1 MMDQAAQF
9 LRIVRSEVLESI
21 YLLAKRDCKIH
32 LQAQGSRGSRRNRI
46 LYLIKPCPRI
56 NSGFQFRRCFE
67 KDQWTLLKN
76 KGERKMTAK
85 NGNRLQHHLTAVK
98 EGKRCFE
105 NAFESIAR
113 MILESEIEKVVVNGR
128 TTYDFTIFRT
138 GKKHIIGIYDEIN
151 SFVSFV
157 KDAAEGGSS
166 KEMAFVLVGEPGNG
180 KTFFVEFLCS
190 MYRSFLANEKN
201 RKYTFRF
208 TNMDRLGSYGK
219 ISTIESQTYEDPMIL
234 AMNLFENPDD
244 NKTFLAKQIGF
255 SDKEIEQLYDNYR
268 PLGAC
273 SGYMWNDIIN
283 LADGNIDEM
292 LKHIEIIPVPMTE
305 SLGTITG
312 KYPAKDKIT
321 SSAVDLLGEES
332 IQRLLHITDT
342 NNPYRFDLR
351 RGALARV
358 AGGGIHFSDEVF
370 KNKKDLVQVYLGVIQ
385 NRVIEID
392 GYKWPIDT
400 LIVATSN
407 NSEFNRFLSEKEEAP
422 IVDRC
427 RICYVSHNTNYKLQ
441 ENLTSYAIGNEAKT
455 TLDRKDLHRDPNLN
469 YATSVAVVLTRLPR
483 SEKLTAIET
492 MKLSAGEVAGEK
504 SIKTLAEVIDT
515 LNQDPDI
522 TKRFGQKGLGQRN
535 LGRAIQLL
543 IESSETNE
551 GRCMFAY
558 DIYKTLERVVLD
570 YVTEVNDRAKYLEDL
585 KTAKGMYRERIM
597 TEMFNAYMDEPFAIR
612 KDVMNY
618 VNMIIGIDAE
628 NLGPDKMWKYK
639 DPQTGELKALK
650 VDERYIK
657 GVEERLGLKTEE
669 QRETFRTSIRKIY
682 GQKISVDP
690 NYDFMDNLELVKAVT
705 DVRLKSDIAGAG
717 SLIGA
722 LANRT
727 NEENQKLYDRM
738 IDTMLNKLN
747 YCKTCA
753 QKTIEYFCT
762 QEDEN

>member
-1 MMDQAAQF
+1 M
-9 LRIVRSEVLESI
+9 EEK
-21 YLLAKRDCKIH
+21 KRMKKPYTLTDHIK
-32 LQAQGSRGSRRNRI
+32 AVGQGQ
-46 LYLIKPCPRI
+46 K
-56 NSGFQFRRCFE
+56 
-67 KDQWTLLKN
+67 
-76 KGERKMTAK
+76 
-85 NGNRLQHHLTAVK
+85 
-98 EGKRCFE
+98 CFE
-105 NAFESIAR
+105 NAFQSVAR
-113 MILESEIEKVVVNGR
+113 MILEADIKKITVNGK
-128 TTYDFTIFRT
+128 TTYDFDIFRT
-138 GKKHIIGIYDEIN
+138 SRKQVVGLYEEIN
-151 SFVSFV
+151 SFVSYV

-166 KEMAFVLVGEPGNG
+166 KEMAYVLVGEPGNG
-180 KTFFVEFLCS
+180 KTFFVEYLCAQYRKFLT
-190 MYRSFLANEKN
+190 LEKN
-201 RKYTFRF
+201 RRYSFKFV
-208 TNMDRLGSYGK
+208 NMDQLGDYGRIK
-219 ISTIESQTYEDPMIL
+219 TIESQTYEDPMIL
-234 AMNLFENPDD
+234 AMNLFEDPDQSREY
-244 NKTFLAKQIGF
+244 LAQFDCF
-255 SDKEIEQLYDNYR
+255 SAEKINHLYENYR

-273 SGYMWNDIIN
+273 SSYIWH
-283 LADGNIDEM
+283 NIREFTGDDLDAM
-292 LKHIEIIPVPMTE
+292 LGFVEIFPVPLSE

-358 AGGGIHFSDEVF
+358 AGGGIHFSDEIY

-385 NRVIEID
+385 NRTIEID

-400 LIVATSN
+400 LIIATSN

-427 RICYVSHNTNYKLQ
+427 RISYISHNTNYKLQ
-441 ENLTSYAIGNEAKT
+441 ESLTAYAIGSETKT
-455 TLDRKDLHRDPNLN
+455 TFNNEYLHQDPNLN
-469 YATSVAVVLTRLPR
+469 YSASVAVVLTRLPH
-483 SEKLTAIET
+483 SEKLTPIET
-492 MKLSAGEVAGEK
+492 MKLAAGEVAGEK

-515 LNQDPDI
+515 LNQEPDI

-543 IESSETNE
+543 VENSETNE
-551 GRCMFAY
+551 GQCMFAN
-558 DIYKTLERVVLD
+558 DVFRTLERVILD
-570 YVTEVNDRAKYLEDL
+570 YVSDANDRTKYLDDI
-585 KTAKGMYRERIM
+585 KTAKGLYRERIM
-597 TEMFNAYMDEPFAIR
+597 TEMFNAYMDEPLAIR

-639 DPQTGELKALK
+639 DPQSGELKALK
-650 VDERYIK
+650 IDERYIK
-657 GVEERLGLKTEE
+657 SVEERLGLKTQE
-669 QRETFRTSIRKIY
+669 QRESFRTTIRKIY
-682 GQKISVDP
+682 GQKMSVEP
-690 NYDFMDNLELVKAVT
+690 EYDFMDNLELVKAVT

-738 IDTMLNKLN
+738 IDTMLTKLH

-762 QEDEN
+762 QEDEQ

>member
-1 MMDQAAQF
+1 MPDNP
-9 LRIVRSEVLESI
+9 
-21 YLLAKRDCKIH
+21 K
-32 LQAQGSRGSRRNRI
+32 
-46 LYLIKPCPRI
+46 
-56 NSGFQFRRCFE
+56 
-67 KDQWTLLKN
+67 TLH
-76 KGERKMTAK
+76 
-85 NGNRLQHHLTAVK
+85 HHLTEIK
-98 EGKRCFE
+98 QGNRCFE
-105 NAFESIAR
+105 NAFQGVSR
-113 MILESEIEKVVVNGR
+113 MILESTIEKVVVNGK
-128 TTYDFTIFRT
+128 TTYDFSIFRE
-138 GKKHIIGIYDEIN
+138 GSKHVIGMYDEIN
-151 SFVSFV
+151 SFVSYV

-180 KTFFVEFLCS
+180 KTFLVEFLAAK
-190 MYRSFLANEKN
+190 YRAFLSIDGN
-201 RKYTFRF
+201 RKYTFKF
-208 TNMDRLGSYGK
+208 LNLDKVGDYGK
-219 ISTIESQTYEDPMIL
+219 IKTIESQTYEDPMIL
-234 AMNLFENPDD
+234 AMSLFENPDQ
-244 NKTFLAKQIGF
+244 NREYLASQFGF
-255 SDKEIEQLYDNYR
+255 SDNEITSLYENYR

-273 SGYMWNDIIN
+273 SSYILNDIRNYTNGDITE
-283 LADGNIDEM
+283 LLDF
-292 LKHIEIIPVPMTE
+292 IEIVPVPLTE
-305 SLGTITG
+305 SLGTVTG

-321 SSAVDLLGEES
+321 SSSVDLLGEES

-358 AGGGIHFSDEVF
+358 AGGGIHFSDEIY

-385 NRVIEID
+385 NRSIEID
-392 GYKWPIDT
+392 GYKWPIDS

-407 NSEFNRFLSEKEEAP
+407 NSEFHRFLSEKEEAP

-441 ENLTSYAIGNEAKT
+441 TDLTGYAIGSETRT
-455 TLDRKDLHRDPNLN
+455 TLTKEHLHQDPNLN
-469 YATSVAVVLTRLPR
+469 YASSIAVVLSRLPR
-483 SEKLTAIET
+483 SEKLTPVET

-522 TKRFGQKGLGQRN
+522 INRFGQKGLGQRN

-551 GRCMFAY
+551 GECMFAY
-558 DIYKTLERVVLD
+558 DIFKAIDRIILD
-570 YVTEVNDRAKYLEDL
+570 YVTEANDRTKYLDDL
-585 KTAKGMYRERIM
+585 KTAKGLYRERIM
-597 TEMFNAYMDEPFAIR
+597 TEMFNAYMDEPYAIR

-639 DPQTGELKALK
+639 DPQTGDLKALK
-650 VDERYIK
+650 IDERYINS
-657 GVEERLGLKTEE
+657 VEERLGLKSEE
-669 QRETFRTSIRKIY
+669 QRESFRTSIRKIY

-690 NYDFMDNLELVKAVT
+690 DYDFMDNLELVKAVT

-738 IDTMLNKLN
+738 ISTMLEKLG

-762 QEDEN
+762 QEDEK

>member
-1 MMDQAAQF
+1 
-9 LRIVRSEVLESI
+9 
-21 YLLAKRDCKIH
+21 
-32 LQAQGSRGSRRNRI
+32 
-46 LYLIKPCPRI
+46 
-56 NSGFQFRRCFE
+56 
-67 KDQWTLLKN
+67 
-76 KGERKMTAK
+76 
-85 NGNRLQHHLTAVK
+85 
-98 EGKRCFE
+98 
-105 NAFESIAR
+105 
-113 MILESEIEKVVVNGR
+113 MILDSDITKAVVNGK
-128 TTYDFTIFRT
+128 TTYDFSLFRE
-138 GKKHIIGIYDEIN
+138 GSKHVIGMYDEIN
-151 SFVSFV
+151 SFVSYV

-180 KTFFVEFLCS
+180 KTFLVEFLS
-190 MYRSFLANEKN
+190 AKYRDFLSREEN
-201 RKYTFRF
+201 RKYTFKF
-208 TNMDRLGSYGK
+208 LNLAKLENYGR
-219 ISTIESQTYEDPMIL
+219 IATIESQTYEDPMIL
-234 AMNLFENPDD
+234 AMNLFETPDQ
-244 NKTFLAKQIGF
+244 NREFLAKQIGF
-255 SDKEIEQLYDNYR
+255 SDKQIEALYENYR

-273 SGYMWNDIIN
+273 SGYILNDIKN
-283 LADGNIDEM
+283 FTNGSLDEM
-292 LKHIEIIPVPMTE
+292 LEFIEIIPVPLTE
-305 SLGTITG
+305 SLGTVTG

-321 SSAVDLLGEES
+321 SSSVDLLGEES

-358 AGGGIHFSDEVF
+358 AGGGIHFSDEIY

-385 NRVIEID
+385 NRSIEID

-407 NSEFNRFLSEKEEAP
+407 NSEFHRFLSEKEEAP

-441 ENLTSYAIGNEAKT
+441 NDLTKYAIGSETRT
-455 TLDRKDLHRDPNLN
+455 TLTRENLHQDPNLN
-469 YATSVAVVLTRLPR
+469 YATSIAVVLTRLPR
-483 SEKLTAIET
+483 SEKLTPVET

-515 LNQDPDI
+515 LNQDPEI
-522 TKRFGQKGLGQRN
+522 INRFGQKGLGQRN

-543 IESSETNE
+543 GESSETNE
-551 GRCMFAY
+551 GQCMFAN
-558 DIYKTLERVVLD
+558 DVFKALDRIILD
-570 YVTEVNDRAKYLEDL
+570 YVTEANDRTKYLEDL
-585 KTAKGMYRERIM
+585 KTAKGLYRERIM

-639 DPQTGELKALK
+639 DPQTGDLKALK
-650 VDERYIK
+650 IDERYINS
-657 GVEERLGLKTEE
+657 VEERLGLKSEE
-669 QRETFRTSIRKIY
+669 QRESFRTSIRKIY
-682 GQKISVDP
+682 GQKISINPD
-690 NYDFMDNLELVKAVT
+690 YDFMDNLELVKAVT

-738 IDTMLNKLN
+738 IDTMLEKLG

-762 QEDEN
+762 QEDEK

>member
-1 MMDQAAQF
+1 MVKKNTSA
-9 LRIVRSEVLESI
+9 LHR
-21 YLLAKRDCKIH
+21 H
-32 LQAQGSRGSRRNRI
+32 LV
-46 LYLIKPCPRI
+46 
-56 NSGFQFRRCFE
+56 E
-67 KDQWTLLKN
+67 
-76 KGERKMTAK
+76 
-85 NGNRLQHHLTAVK
+85 VK
-98 EGKRCFE
+98 EGTRCFE
-105 NAFESIAR
+105 NAFQGVAR
-113 MILESEIEKVVVNGR
+113 MILDSDIEKVVVNGK
-128 TTYDFTIFRT
+128 TTYDFSIFRS
-138 GKKHIIGIYDEIN
+138 GKKHIIGMYDEIN
-151 SFVSFV
+151 SFVSYV
-157 KDAAEGGSS
+157 KDAAENGSS

-180 KTFFVEFLCS
+180 KTFLVDFVCSKYREFLS
-190 MYRSFLANEKN
+190 EETN
-201 RKYTFRF
+201 RKYSFRYIGL
-208 TNMDRLGSYGK
+208 DKIGGYGK

-234 AMNLFENPDD
+234 GMNITNEPDKNREFLSKEVGLSD
-244 NKTFLAKQIGF
+244 N
-255 SDKEIEQLYDNYR
+255 EIETLWADYR

-273 SGYMWNDIIN
+273 SAFIWDSIRNYTNGD
-283 LADGNIDEM
+283 LAKM
-292 LKHIEIIPVPMTE
+292 LEFIQIIPVPMTE
-305 SLGTITG
+305 SLGTVTG
-312 KYPAKDKIT
+312 KYAAKDKIT

-332 IQRLLHITDT
+332 IQRLLHITET

-358 AGGGIHFSDEVF
+358 AGGGVHFSDEIF

-385 NRVIEID
+385 NRNIEID

-400 LIVATSN
+400 LIIATSN
-407 NSEFNRFLSEKEEAP
+407 NSEFNRFLAEKEEAP

-441 ENLTSYAIGNEAKT
+441 KDLTIYAIGNETRT
-455 TLDRKDLHRDPNLN
+455 TLDREYLHQDPNLN
-469 YATSVAVVLTRLPR
+469 HAASVTVVLTRLAR
-483 SEKLTAIET
+483 SEKLTPIET
-492 MKLSAGEVAGEK
+492 MKLAAGEVAGEK

-515 LNQDPDI
+515 LNQNPDI

-543 IESSETNE
+543 NESSETNE

-558 DIYKTLERVVLD
+558 DIFKAIERIILD
-570 YVTEVNDRAKYLEDL
+570 YVTDANDRAKYLEDL
-585 KTAKGMYRERIM
+585 KTAKGLYRERIM
-597 TEMFNAYMDEPFAIR
+597 TEMFNAYMDEPLAIR
-612 KDVMNY
+612 KDVMSY

-639 DPQTGELKALK
+639 DPQSGELRALK
-650 VDERYIK
+650 IDERYINS
-657 GVEERLGLKTEE
+657 VEDRLGLKTSE

-690 NYDFMDNLELVKAVT
+690 DYDFMDNLELVKAVT

-738 IDTMLNKLN
+738 VDTMLNKLG

>member
-1 MMDQAAQF
+1 M
-9 LRIVRSEVLESI
+9 S
-21 YLLAKRDCKIH
+21 K
-32 LQAQGSRGSRRNRI
+32 
-46 LYLIKPCPRI
+46 
-56 NSGFQFRRCFE
+56 NSS
-67 KDQWTLLKN
+67 TLH
-76 KGERKMTAK
+76 
-85 NGNRLQHHLTAVK
+85 QHMTAVK
-98 EGKRCFE
+98 DGKLRFE
-105 NAFESIAR
+105 NAFKGVSR
-113 MILESEIEKVVVNGR
+113 MILESEIEKVVVNGK
-128 TTYDFTIFRT
+128 TTYDFKIFRN
-138 GKKHIIGIYDEIN
+138 GSKHVIGMFEEIN
-151 SFVSFV
+151 SFVSYV

-180 KTFFVEFLCS
+180 KTFFVEFLAGR
-190 MYRSFLANEKN
+190 YRNFLSKENN
-201 RKYTFRF
+201 RKYSFKF
-208 TNMDRLGSYGK
+208 LNLNKVGNYGK
-219 ISTIESQTYEDPMIL
+219 ISAIESQTYEDPMIL
-234 AMNLFENPDD
+234 AMNLFEDSD
-244 NKTFLAKQIGF
+244 KNKEYLAKQIGF
-255 SDKEIEQLYDNYR
+255 SDKDIEKLYEDYR

-273 SGYMWNDIIN
+273 SGYIWNDIQEHC
-283 LADGNIDEM
+283 DGNIDEI
-292 LKHIEIIPVPMTE
+292 LKFVDIIPVPLTE
-305 SLGTITG
+305 SLGTVTG

-358 AGGGIHFSDEVF
+358 AGGGIHFSDEIY

-385 NRVIEID
+385 NRNIEID
-392 GYKWPIDT
+392 GFKWPIDT

-407 NSEFNRFLSEKEEAP
+407 NSEFHRFLSEKEEAP

-441 ENLTSYAIGNEAKT
+441 KELTNYAIGSEART
-455 TLDRKDLHRDPNLN
+455 TLNGENLHQDPNLN
-469 YATSVAVVLTRLPR
+469 YSSSVAAVLSRLPR
-483 SEKLTAIET
+483 SEKLTPVET
-492 MKLSAGEVAGEK
+492 MKLAAGEVAGEK

-515 LNQDPDI
+515 LNQDPEI
-522 TKRFGQKGLGQRN
+522 INRFGQKGLGQRN

-551 GRCMFAY
+551 GQCMFAY
-558 DIYKTLERVVLD
+558 DIFRALDRIILD
-570 YVTEVNDRAKYLEDL
+570 YVTEANDRVKFLEDL
-585 KTAKGMYRERIM
+585 KTGKGLYRERIM
-597 TEMFNAYMDEPFAIR
+597 TEMFNAYMDEPYAIR

-639 DPQTGELKALK
+639 DPQNDELKALK
-650 VDERYIK
+650 IDERYINS
-657 GVEERLGLKTEE
+657 VEERLGLKTEE
-669 QRETFRTSIRKIY
+669 QRESFRTSIRKIY

-690 NYDFMDNLELVKAVT
+690 DYDFMDNLELVKAVT

-738 IDTMLNKLN
+738 IETMLNKLG
-747 YCKTCA
+747 YCRTCA

-762 QEDEN
+762 QEDEK

>member
-1 MMDQAAQF
+1 MGGKM
-9 LRIVRSEVLESI
+9 SKS
-21 YLLAKRDCKIH
+21 
-32 LQAQGSRGSRRNRI
+32 SN
-46 LYLIKPCPRI
+46 
-56 NSGFQFRRCFE
+56 N
-67 KDQWTLLKN
+67 TLLDHLN
-76 KGERKMTAK
+76 K
-85 NGNRLQHHLTAVK
+85 VK
-98 EGKRCFE
+98 EGKRVYE
-105 NAFESIAR
+105 NAFQGVAR
-113 MILESEIEKVVVNGR
+113 MILESDIEKVVVNGK
-128 TTYDFTIFRT
+128 TTYDFSIFRN
-138 GKKHIIGIYDEIN
+138 GKKHVIGMYDEIN
-151 SFVSFV
+151 SFVSYV
-157 KDAAEGGSS
+157 KDASEGGSS
-166 KEMAFVLVGEPGNG
+166 KEMAYVLVGEPGNG
-180 KTFFVEFLCS
+180 KTFFVEFLCDR
-190 MYRSFLANEKN
+190 YREFLSLPQN
-201 RKYTFRF
+201 RKYTFKF
-208 TNMDRLGSYGK
+208 MDIDKLDHYGR
-219 ISTIESQTYEDPMIL
+219 ISVIESQTYEDPMIL
-234 AMNLFENPDD
+234 AMNLHES
-244 NKTFLAKQIGF
+244 KEASKEYLAKQIGF
-255 SDKEIEQLYDNYR
+255 SDQEIEKLYDEYR

-273 SGYMWNDIIN
+273 SGYIWNDLRSYTGDN
-283 LADGNIDEM
+283 LDKM
-292 LKHIEIIPVPMTE
+292 LAYIQIVPVPLTE
-305 SLGTITG
+305 SLGTVTG

-358 AGGGIHFSDEVF
+358 AGGGIHFSDEIY

-385 NRVIEID
+385 NRNIEID

-407 NSEFNRFLSEKEEAP
+407 NSEFHRFLAEKEEAP

-441 ENLTSYAIGNEAKT
+441 KDLTQYTIGNESRT
-455 TLDRKDLHRDPNLN
+455 TLNREVLHQDPNLN
-469 YATSVAVVLTRLPR
+469 YSTSVAAVLTRLPR
-483 SEKLTAIET
+483 SEKLTPVET
-492 MKLSAGEVAGEK
+492 MKLAAGEVAGEK

-515 LNQDPDI
+515 LNQDPEI
-522 TKRFGQKGLGQRN
+522 INRFGQKGLGQRN
-535 LGRAIQLL
+535 LGRSIQLL
-543 IESSETNE
+543 MESSETNE
-551 GRCMFAY
+551 GQCMFAY
-558 DIYKTLERVVLD
+558 DIFRAYERVILD
-570 YVTEVNDRAKYLEDL
+570 YVTEANDRTKYLEDL
-585 KTAKGMYRERIM
+585 KIARGLYRERIM
-597 TEMFNAYMDEPFAIR
+597 TEMFNAYMDEPLAIR

-639 DPQTGELKALK
+639 NPQTSELKALK
-650 VDERYIK
+650 IDERFINS
-657 GVEERLGLKTEE
+657 VEERLGLKTEE

-738 IDTMLNKLN
+738 VDTMLNKLN
-747 YCKTCA
+747 YCQTCA
-753 QKTIEYFCT
+753 QKSIEYFCT

>member
-1 MMDQAAQF
+1 MSTNSNT
-9 LRIVRSEVLESI
+9 LR
-21 YLLAKRDCKIH
+21 
-32 LQAQGSRGSRRNRI
+32 
-46 LYLIKPCPRI
+46 
-56 NSGFQFRRCFE
+56 
-67 KDQWTLLKN
+67 
-76 KGERKMTAK
+76 
-85 NGNRLQHHLTAVK
+85 HHLSEVK
-98 EGKRCFE
+98 EGRRPFE
-105 NAFESIAR
+105 NAFQAVSR
-113 MILESEIEKVVVNGR
+113 MILDSEITKAVVNGK
-128 TTYDFTIFRT
+128 TTYDFSIFRE
-138 GKKHIIGIYDEIN
+138 GSKHVIGMYDEIN
-151 SFVSFV
+151 SFVSYV

-180 KTFFVEFLCS
+180 KTFLVEFLS
-190 MYRSFLANEKN
+190 AKYREFLSRDGN
-201 RKYTFRF
+201 RKYTFKF
-208 TNMDRLGSYGK
+208 LNLDKLGHYGR

-234 AMNLFENPDD
+234 AMNLFENPDQ
-244 NKTFLAKQIGF
+244 NRAFLAEQIGF
-255 SDKEIEQLYDNYR
+255 TDGEIETLYENYR

-273 SGYMWNDIIN
+273 SGYIWNDIRN
-283 LADGNIDEM
+283 FTDGSLDEM
-292 LKHIEIIPVPMTE
+292 LDRIQIAPIPLSE
-305 SLGTITG
+305 SLGTVTG

-321 SSAVDLLGEES
+321 SSSVDLLGEES

-358 AGGGIHFSDEVF
+358 AGGGIHFSDEIY

-385 NRVIEID
+385 NRCIEID

-407 NSEFNRFLSEKEEAP
+407 NSEFHRFLSEKEEAP

-441 ENLTSYAIGNEAKT
+441 EDLTSYAIGGQTRT
-455 TLDRKDLHRDPNLN
+455 TLTKENLHQDPNLN
-469 YATSVAVVLTRLPR
+469 YATSIAVVLSRLPR
-483 SEKLTAIET
+483 SEKLTAVET

-515 LNQDPDI
+515 LNQDPEI
-522 TKRFGQKGLGQRN
+522 INRFGQKGLGQRN

-558 DIYKTLERVVLD
+558 DIFKALDRIILD
-570 YVTEVNDRAKYLEDL
+570 YVTEANDRAKYLEDL
-585 KTAKGMYRERIM
+585 KIAKGLYRERIM

-639 DPQTGELKALK
+639 DPQTGELKAMK
-650 VDERYIK
+650 IDERYINN
-657 GVEERLGLKTEE
+657 VEERLGLKSEE
-669 QRETFRTSIRKIY
+669 QRESFRTSIRKIY
-682 GQKISVDP
+682 GQKISINPD
-690 NYDFMDNLELVKAVT
+690 YDFMDNLELVKAVT

-738 IDTMLNKLN
+738 IETMLEKLG
-747 YCKTCA
+747 YCQTCA

-762 QEDEN
+762 QEDEA

>member
-1 MMDQAAQF
+1 MSNNANT
-9 LRIVRSEVLESI
+9 LR
-21 YLLAKRDCKIH
+21 
-32 LQAQGSRGSRRNRI
+32 
-46 LYLIKPCPRI
+46 
-56 NSGFQFRRCFE
+56 
-67 KDQWTLLKN
+67 
-76 KGERKMTAK
+76 
-85 NGNRLQHHLTAVK
+85 HHLTEVK
-98 EGKRCFE
+98 EGNRRFE
-105 NAFESIAR
+105 NAFQSVSR
-113 MILESEIEKVVVNGR
+113 MILDGEITKAVVNGK
-128 TTYDFTIFRT
+128 TTYDFSIFRE
-138 GKKHIIGIYDEIN
+138 GPKHVIGMYDEIN
-151 SFVSFV
+151 SFVSYV

-180 KTFFVEFLCS
+180 KTFLVEFLS
-190 MYRSFLANEKN
+190 TKYRDFLSKGKN
-201 RKYTFRF
+201 RKYTFKF
-208 TNMDRLGSYGK
+208 LNLAKLENYGR
-219 ISTIESQTYEDPMIL
+219 IATIESQTYEDPMIL
-234 AMNLFENPDD
+234 AMNLFEDPNQ
-244 NKTFLAKQIGF
+244 NREFLVKQIGF
-255 SDKEIEQLYDNYR
+255 SDKEVESVYENYR
-268 PLGAC
+268 PIGAC
-273 SGYMWNDIIN
+273 SGYIWNDIKN
-283 LADGNIDEM
+283 FTGGAIDEM
-292 LKHIEIIPVPMTE
+292 LKFIEIIPVPLTE
-305 SLGTITG
+305 SLGTVTG

-321 SSAVDLLGEES
+321 SSSVDLLGEES

-358 AGGGIHFSDEVF
+358 AGGGIHFSDEIY

-385 NRVIEID
+385 NRSIEID

-407 NSEFNRFLSEKEEAP
+407 NSEFHRFLSEKEEAP

-441 ENLTSYAIGNEAKT
+441 KDLTKYAIGSEART
-455 TLDRKDLHRDPNLN
+455 TLTGENLHQDPNLN
-469 YATSVAVVLTRLPR
+469 YATSIAVVLSRLPR
-483 SEKLTAIET
+483 SEKLTPVET

-515 LNQDPDI
+515 LNMDPEI
-522 TKRFGQKGLGQRN
+522 INRFGQKGLGQRN
-535 LGRAIQLL
+535 LGRAIQLS

-558 DIYKTLERVVLD
+558 DIFKALDRIILD
-570 YVTEVNDRAKYLEDL
+570 YVTEANDRTKYLEDL
-585 KTAKGMYRERIM
+585 KTAKGLYRERIM

-639 DPQTGELKALK
+639 NPQTGELKALK
-650 VDERYIK
+650 IDERYINS
-657 GVEERLGLKTEE
+657 VEERLGLKSEE
-669 QRETFRTSIRKIY
+669 QRDSFRTSIRKIY
-682 GQKISVDP
+682 GQKISVNPD
-690 NYDFMDNLELVKAVT
+690 YDFMDNLELVKAVT

-738 IDTMLNKLN
+738 IDTMLEKLG

-762 QEDEN
+762 QEDEK

>member
-1 MMDQAAQF
+1 MGGKMPKK
-9 LRIVRSEVLESI
+9 SI
-21 YLLAKRDCKIH
+21 TLHQHLA
-32 LQAQGSRGSRRNRI
+32 
-46 LYLIKPCPRI
+46 
-56 NSGFQFRRCFE
+56 
-67 KDQWTLLKN
+67 
-76 KGERKMTAK
+76 
-85 NGNRLQHHLTAVK
+85 AVK
-98 EGKRCFE
+98 DGKLRFE
-105 NAFESIAR
+105 NAFQGVSR
-113 MILESEIEKVVVNGR
+113 MILESEIEKVVVNGK
-128 TTYDFTIFRT
+128 TTYDFKIFRN
-138 GKKHIIGIYDEIN
+138 GSKHIIGMYEEIN
-151 SFVSFV
+151 SLVSYV

-166 KEMAFVLVGEPGNG
+166 QEMAFVLVGEPGNG
-180 KTFFVEFLCS
+180 KTFLVEFLAS
-190 MYRSFLANEKN
+190 RYRNFLSIENN
-201 RKYTFRF
+201 RKYTFKF
-208 TNMDRLGSYGK
+208 LNLDKVGNYGK
-219 ISTIESQTYEDPMIL
+219 ITAIESQTYEDPMLL
-234 AMNLFENPDD
+234 AMNLFDD
-244 NKTFLAKQIGF
+244 SDKNKEYLAKQIGF
-255 SDKEIEQLYDNYR
+255 SDTDIEKLYEDYR

-273 SGYMWNDIIN
+273 SGYIWNDI
-283 LADGNIDEM
+283 LAHCAGNIDET
-292 LKHIEIIPVPMTE
+292 LKFVEITPVPLTE
-305 SLGTITG
+305 SLGTLTG

-358 AGGGIHFSDEVF
+358 AGGGIHFSDEIF

-385 NRVIEID
+385 NRSIEID
-392 GYKWPIDT
+392 GFKWPIDT

-407 NSEFNRFLSEKEEAP
+407 NSEFHRFLSEKEEAP

-441 ENLTSYAIGNEAKT
+441 KQLTNYAIGSETRT
-455 TLDRKDLHRDPNLN
+455 TLTHEDLHQDPNMN
-469 YATSVAVVLTRLPR
+469 YASSVAAVLSRLPR
-483 SEKLTAIET
+483 SEKLTPVET
-492 MKLSAGEVAGEK
+492 MKLAAGEVAGEK

-522 TKRFGQKGLGQRN
+522 INRFGQKGLGQRN

-558 DIYKTLERVVLD
+558 DIFKALERIVLD
-570 YVTEVNDRAKYLEDL
+570 YVTEANDRAKYLEDL
-585 KTAKGMYRERIM
+585 KTGKGLYRERIM
-597 TEMFNAYMDEPFAIR
+597 TEMFNAYMDEPYAIR

-628 NLGPDKMWKYK
+628 NLGADKMWKYK
-639 DPQTGELKALK
+639 DPQNSELKALK
-650 VDERYIK
+650 IDERYINS
-657 GVEERLGLKTEE
+657 VEERLGLKTEE
-669 QRETFRTSIRKIY
+669 QRESFRTSIRKIY

-690 NYDFMDNLELVKAVT
+690 DYDFMDNLELVKAVT

-738 IDTMLNKLN
+738 IETMLKKLG
-747 YCKTCA
+747 YCRTCA

-762 QEDEN
+762 QEDEK

>member
-1 MMDQAAQF
+1 MAQRQKHTF
-9 LRIVRSEVLESI
+9 
-21 YLLAKRDCKIH
+21 YDHLA
-32 LQAQGSRGSRRNRI
+32 
-46 LYLIKPCPRI
+46 
-56 NSGFQFRRCFE
+56 
-67 KDQWTLLKN
+67 
-76 KGERKMTAK
+76 
-85 NGNRLQHHLTAVK
+85 AVK
-98 EGKRCFE
+98 SGKRRFE
-105 NAFESIAR
+105 NAFQGVSR
-113 MILESEIEKVVVNGR
+113 MILESDIEKVIVQGK
-128 TTYDFTIFRT
+128 TTYNFKLFNT
-138 GKKHIIGIYDEIN
+138 GGKHIIGMYDEIN

-166 KEMAFVLVGEPGNG
+166 KEMAYVLVGEPGNG
-180 KTFFVEFLCS
+180 KTFFVEYLCS
-190 MYRSFLANEKN
+190 KYRHYLSREQNK
-201 RKYTFRF
+201 KYTFRF
-208 TNMDRLGSYGK
+208 INMDKLKSYGK
-219 ISTIESQTYEDPMIL
+219 ITSIESQTYEDPMIL
-234 AMNLFENPDD
+234 ALNLFENMDD
-244 NKTFLAKQIGF
+244 TKAFLSKEIGF
-255 SDKEIEQLYDNYR
+255 SDDELEQYCEHYR

-273 SGYMWNDIIN
+273 SGYIWNDIRSFTN
-283 LADGNIDEM
+283 NTMEDM
-292 LKHIEIIPVPMTE
+292 LKFIEIVPVPLTE
-305 SLGTITG
+305 SLGTVTG

-358 AGGGIHFSDEVF
+358 AGGGIHFSDEIF

-385 NRVIEID
+385 NRNIEID
-392 GYKWPIDT
+392 GFKWPIDT

-407 NSEFNRFLSEKEEAP
+407 NSEFNRFMAEKEEAP

-427 RICYVSHNTNYKLQ
+427 RVCYVSHNTNYKLQ
-441 ENLTSYAIGNEAKT
+441 EDLTSYAIGSDIKT
-455 TLDRKDLHRDPNLN
+455 TFNKAPLHKDPNLN
-469 YATSVAVVLTRLPR
+469 YAASVAVVLTRLPR
-483 SEKLTAIET
+483 SEKLTPIET
-492 MKLSAGEVAGEK
+492 MKLAAGEVAGEK

-515 LNQDPDI
+515 LNQEPDI
-522 TKRFGQKGLGQRN
+522 TRRFGQKGLGQRN
-535 LGRAIQLL
+535 LGRAIQLM

-551 GRCMFAY
+551 GKCMFAY
-558 DIYKTLERVVLD
+558 DIYRALERVILD
-570 YVTEVNDRAKYLEDL
+570 YVTDANDRAKFLDDL
-585 KTAKGMYRERIM
+585 KTAKGMYRERVM

-639 DPQTGELKALK
+639 DPQSGELQAMRI
-650 VDERYIK
+650 DERYIRSI
-657 GVEERLGLKTEE
+657 EERLGLKTEE

-682 GQKISVDP
+682 GQKIAVDP

-738 IDTMLNKLN
+738 VVTMLEKLN
-747 YCKTCA
+747 YCRTCA

-762 QEDEN
+762 QEDET

>member
-1 MMDQAAQF
+1 MQEAFIADHHRLQG
-9 LRIVRSEVLESI
+9 EV
-21 YLLAKRDCKIH
+21 
-32 LQAQGSRGSRRNRI
+32 
-46 LYLIKPCPRI
+46 
-56 NSGFQFRRCFE
+56 
-67 KDQWTLLKN
+67 
-76 KGERKMTAK
+76 KMAN
-85 NGNRLQHHLTAVK
+85 NGNQTLHNHLVAVK

-105 NAFESIAR
+105 NAFQGVSR
-113 MILESEIEKVVVNGR
+113 MILESDIEKITVKGK
-128 TTYDFTIFRT
+128 TTYTFQIFNT
-138 GKKHIIGIYDEIN
+138 GAKHIIGMYDEIN

-157 KDAAEGGSS
+157 KDAAENGSS

-180 KTFFVEFLCS
+180 KTFFVDFLCS
-190 MYRSFLANEKN
+190 KYRQFLSRDKN

-208 TNMDRLGSYGK
+208 NNLDKLNGYGK
-219 ISTIESQTYEDPMIL
+219 ISSVESQTFEDPMIL
-234 AMNLFENPDD
+234 AMNIFDD
-244 NKTFLAKQIGF
+244 LQESKNYLAEKIGF
-255 SDKEIEQLYDNYR
+255 TDQEIEVLYENYR

-273 SGYMWNDIIN
+273 SGYIWNSIRNYAGGNTEKMLDLIDITQ
-283 LADGNIDEM
+283 
-292 LKHIEIIPVPMTE
+292 VPLTE
-305 SLGTITG
+305 SLGTVTG

-321 SSAVDLLGEES
+321 SSAVDLHGEES

-358 AGGGIHFSDEVF
+358 AGGGIHFSDEIF

-385 NRVIEID
+385 NRNIEID
-392 GYKWPIDT
+392 GFKWPIDT
-400 LIVATSN
+400 LIIATSN
-407 NSEFNRFLSEKEEAP
+407 NSEFNRFLAEKEEAP

-427 RICYVSHNTNYKLQ
+427 RICYVSHNTDYKLQ
-441 ENLTSYAIGNEAKT
+441 EDLTSYAIGSDTKT
-455 TLDRKDLHRDPNLN
+455 TLNKESLHKDPNLN
-469 YATSVAVVLTRLPR
+469 YSASVAVVLSRLPN

-492 MKLSAGEVAGEK
+492 MKLAAGEVAGEK
-504 SIKTLAEVIDT
+504 SIKTLSEVIDT
-515 LNQDPDI
+515 LNHDPDI

-535 LGRAIQLL
+535 LGRAVQLL

-558 DIYKTLERVVLD
+558 DIFKTLERVILD
-570 YVTEVNDRAKYLEDL
+570 YVTDANDRVKFLEDL
-585 KTAKGMYRERIM
+585 KTAKGMYRERVM
-597 TEMFNAYMDEPFAIR
+597 TEMFNAYMDEPLAIR

-639 DPQTGELKALK
+639 DPQSGELQAMRI
-650 VDERYIK
+650 DERYIK
-657 GVEERLGLKTEE
+657 SIEERLGLKTQEK
-669 QRETFRTSIRKIY
+669 RETFRTSIRKIY
-682 GQKISVDP
+682 GQKISVDS
-690 NYDFMDNLELVKAVT
+690 NYDFMDNLELIKAVT

-738 IDTMLNKLN
+738 IDTMLTKLN

-762 QEDEN
+762 QEDGQ